1 MARILEIKNM
11 TKYYPGVTALDN
23 ISMSF
28 DSGEIHALIGENG
41 AGKSTLIKA
50 VAGAINFDNGIV
62 TVDGDELTDF
72 SPKDALDHGLSIIYQ
87 EFNLIPS
94 MSVAE
99 NIFIGER
106 IGGKYLVDF
115 SEMYR
120 RAEEIFTRF
129 EVNIDPKEMVVRL
142 STAQMQIVEIAK
154 AISKNVKVLFMD
166 EPSATL
172 SIAEVQHMF
181 DIVRRLKSKGVSVI
195 FVSHRLDEVF
205 ELCDRVTVMR
215 DGKFI
220 ATKKVSET
228 SRKELISLMVG
239 RDLVEKFP
247 IRKNNHDEVALE
259 ARDLTGNGV
268 RDVSFKLH
276 KGEILGFGG
285 LVGSGRTELAKLL
298 YGAADLQEGQII
310 INKSAVDIKDPSHA
324 IKLGI
329 GLIPEDRKLEGIFA
343 DYRLDW
349 NIAIMSL
356 KRIAK
361 RGVLSDREIKKL
373 SEKYSKDL
381 QIVSPSL
388 KQLVK
393 NLSGGN
399 QQKVVVARV
408 LAAQTK
414 IIIFDEPTRGIDV
427 GAKQEI
433 YRLMNELT
441 EQGIS
446 IIMISSEMEELL
458 GMSDRIIVLREGVV
472 SGELSKEEYS
482 QEAVLELASLLKNNR
497 GEKHD

>member
-1 MARILEIKNM
+1 MEKILEIKNL
-11 TKYYPGVTALDN
+11 TKRYPGVKALDDV
-23 ISMSF
+23 SMSF
-28 DSGEIHALIGENG
+28 DEGEIHALIGENG

-62 TVDGDELTDF
+62 VVGEDKLTDF
-72 SPKDALDHGLSIIYQ
+72 SPKDALDHGISIIYQ

-99 NIFIGER
+99 NIFIGEK

-115 SEMYR
+115 PEMHR
-120 RAEEIFTRF
+120 RAKEIFSQF
-129 EVNIDPKEMVVRL
+129 EVNIDSKEMVVRL

-181 DIVRRLKSKGVSVI
+181 DIIRRLRNKGVSVV

-215 DGKFI
+215 DGKYI

-247 IRKNNHDEVALE
+247 IRRNNHDEVALE
-259 ARDLTGNGV
+259 AKGLTGNGV
-268 RDVSFKLH
+268 HDISFKLY

-298 YGAADLQEGQII
+298 YGAADLEEGQII
-310 INKSAVDIKDPSHA
+310 INKSVVDIKDPSHA

-356 KRIAK
+356 KRMAK
-361 RGVLSDREIKKL
+361 RGVLRNRDIEML

-381 QIVSPSL
+381 QVVTPSL

-408 LAAQTK
+408 LAAQTR

-458 GMSDRIIVLREGVV
+458 GMSDRIIVLHEGVV
-472 SGELSKEEYS
+472 SGELSKDEYS
-482 QEAVLELASLLKNNR
+482 QEAVLELASFAK
-497 GEKHD
+497 K